1 LRPKRRRRFC
11 PRLPRKTIE
20 PMNPIMSV
28 KEARKLLGKK
38 YEHMTD
44 EEVTELVEQTHE
56 FAKLALEMA
65 KQERLKKS
73 GIRTDD

>member
-1 LRPKRRRRFC
+1 MK
-11 PRLPRKTIE
+11 
-20 PMNPIMSV
+20 PIMSV

-44 EEVTELVEQTHE
+44 EEVSELVEQTHE

-65 KQERLKKS
+65 KQARLKKS

>member
-1 LRPKRRRRFC
+1 MK
-11 PRLPRKTIE
+11 
-20 PMNPIMSV
+20 PIMSV

-44 EEVTELVEQTHE
+44 EEVIELVEQTHE
-56 FAKLALEMA
+56 FAKLALEMS

-73 GIRTDD
+73 G

>member
-1 LRPKRRRRFC
+1 M
-11 PRLPRKTIE
+11 T
-20 PMNPIMSV
+20 V

-73 GIRTDD
+73 GIRTDDK

>member
-1 LRPKRRRRFC
+1 MK
-11 PRLPRKTIE
+11 
-20 PMNPIMSV
+20 PIMSV

-44 EEVTELVEQTHE
+44 EEVTNLVEQTHE

-65 KQERLKKS
+65 KQERLKS
-73 GIRTDD
+73 NGVRTNNK

>member
-1 LRPKRRRRFC
+1 MK
-11 PRLPRKTIE
+11 
-20 PMNPIMSV
+20 PIMSV
-28 KEARKLLGKK
+28 KETRKLLGKK

-73 GIRTDD
+73 EQK

>member
-1 LRPKRRRRFC
+1 M
-11 PRLPRKTIE
+11 T
-20 PMNPIMSV
+20 V

-44 EEVTELVEQTHE
+44 EDVAELVEQTHK

-65 KQERLKKS
+65 KQERLKKKL
-73 GIRTDD
+73 

>member
-1 LRPKRRRRFC
+1 MK
-11 PRLPRKTIE
+11 
-20 PMNPIMSV
+20 PIMSV

-56 FAKLALEMA
+56 FAKLSLEMS

-73 GIRTDD
+73 GIRTNN